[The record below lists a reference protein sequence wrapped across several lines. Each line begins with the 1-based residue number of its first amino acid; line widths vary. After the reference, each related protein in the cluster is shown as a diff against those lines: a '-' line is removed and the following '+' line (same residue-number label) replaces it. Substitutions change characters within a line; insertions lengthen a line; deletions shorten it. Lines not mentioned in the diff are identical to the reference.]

1 MGRTLRQIAG
11 VVFVLV
17 ITFSLISICQKLGKG
32 IKADIT
38 QQKLYTLSPG
48 TKAII
53 GKLNQPIK
61 MKLYYAKTAAMQ
73 APDNI
78 KYFDNYYEFVKSLLE
93 EYVAQSKGL
102 VQLEVIDPRPYSD
115 DEVDASRYGIK
126 RFAITQEEGFFFGLV
141 AQTQFGVE
149 KTIPFFSPD
158 RQNFIEYDISSLIDT
173 AITRQK
179 KRIGVLSALELVGDD
194 LSPYMAKMMQMQGQ
208 QPKQPWAFIQ
218 QLKEQYEI
226 ISVPKDTDKIEGVDV
241 LLVVHPKEFSE
252 KTLFAID
259 QFVVRGGRAIVC
271 VDPYCISDMPKQA
284 MQMQMQQEHNPSS
297 EMNKL
302 LVNWGLE
309 MPKDTFAGDRTL
321 ATEAVLREGQRPQK
335 IIGFLDF
342 TPECFNRDTVIT
354 SQLNQVRFLFG
365 GILREMLIDSNEA
378 KIRNIQRTPLIM
390 TTARGN
396 KWTIENQ
403 FELMTPNPEGL
414 WKKFTEGTEPVK
426 TAYLVTGRFKS
437 AFPNGIDIDVDA
449 EPDANDPNAPKTVKK
464 HIDALPEAKD
474 QCAVIVFADVDFISD
489 PIAYT
494 RTFFGGMT
502 VIGDNSALMTNAID
516 DMGGSS
522 ELISI
527 RSRGNFKRPFKVVDE
542 IEAQAD
548 AQTAEK
554 EAKINAEITGFETEL
569 QTILSSAKQGED
581 EVIGSEI
588 LQKKNEVELKILEAK
603 KQLQEIKKTR
613 LQRKEALGN
622 SLRNFN
628 MLTAPA
634 VSLFVAIALG
644 IYRSVRKRKYVSH
657 ASDA

>member
-1 MGRTLRQIAG
+1 MNRTLRQIAG

-38 QQKLYTLSPG
+38 QQKLYTLSDG

-93 EYVAQSKGL
+93 EYVAQSKGM

-126 RFAITQEEGFFFGLV
+126 RFPITQEEGFFFGLV

-194 LSPYMAKMMQMQGQ
+194 LSPYMARMMQMQGQ
-208 QPKQPWAFIQ
+208 QPKKPWVFVQ
-218 QLKEQYEI
+218 QLKEQYEV
-226 ISVPKDTDKIEGVDV
+226 ISVPMDTDKIEGVDV
-241 LLVVHPKEFSE
+241 LLVVHPKDFSE

-271 VDPYCISDMPKQA
+271 VDPYCISDLPKQP
-284 MQMQMQQEHNPSS
+284 MQMQREHNPNS

-321 ATEAVLREGQRPQK
+321 SAEAVLREGQRPTK

-342 TPECFNRDTVIT
+342 TPECFNRQTVIT
-354 SQLNQVRFLFG
+354 SQLNQVRFLFS
-365 GILREMLIDSNEA
+365 GILREMVIDQNEA
-378 KIRNIQRTPLIM
+378 KIRNIQRTPLVY

-396 KWTIENQ
+396 KWTVENQ
-403 FELMTPNPEGL
+403 FELMTPNPEEL
-414 WKKFTEGTEPVK
+414 WKKFAEGTEPVK

-437 AFPNGIDIDVDA
+437 AFPQGIDIDVPVK
-449 EPDANDPNAPKTVKK
+449 PDPNDPNAPKTVKK

-474 QCAVIVFADVDFISD
+474 NCAVIVFADVDFICD
-489 PIAYT
+489 QLAY
-494 RTFFGGMT
+494 RSTFFGTMT
-502 VIGDNSALMTNAID
+502 VGDNSALMTNAID
-516 DMGGSS
+516 DLGGSS

-554 EAKINAEITGFETEL
+554 EAKINAEIAGFENEL

-581 EVIGSEI
+581 EVIGNEI
-588 LQKKNEVELKILEAK
+588 LQKKQEVELKILEAK

-634 VSLFVAIALG
+634 VSLVVAIILG
-644 IYRSVRKRKYVSH
+644 IYRSVRRRKYISH

>member
-17 ITFSLISICQKLGKG
+17 ITFSLISICQKIGKG

-38 QQKLYTLSPG
+38 QQKIYTLSAG

-93 EYVAQSKGL
+93 EYVAQSKGM
-102 VQLEVIDPRPYSD
+102 VQLEIIDPRPYSD

-126 RFAITQEEGFFFGLV
+126 RFPITQEEGFFFGLV

-158 RQNFIEYDISSLIDT
+158 RQNFIEYDISSLIDS

-179 KRIGVLSALELVGDD
+179 KRLGILSALELAGDD
-194 LSPYMAKMMQMQGQ
+194 VSPYMARMMQMQGQ
-208 QPKQPWAFIQ
+208 QPKQPWAFVQ
-218 QLKEQYEI
+218 QLKEQYEVV
-226 ISVPKDTDKIEGVDV
+226 SVPKDADKIEDIDV
-241 LLVVHPKEFSE
+241 LLVVHPKDFSE

-271 VDPYCISDMPKQA
+271 VDPYCISDLPKQP
-284 MQMQMQQEHNPSS
+284 MQMQQEHTPSS

-302 LVNWGLE
+302 LANWGLD

-321 ATEAVLREGQRPQK
+321 AAEAILREGQRPTK

-342 TPECFNRDTVIT
+342 TSECFNRDTVIT
-354 SQLNQVRFLFG
+354 SQLNQVRFLFS
-365 GILREMLIDSNEA
+365 GILRETLIDSNEA
-378 KIRNIQRTPLIM
+378 KIRNIRRTPLVY

-396 KWTIENQ
+396 KWKVENQ
-403 FELMTPNPEGL
+403 FELMMPDPDGL

-437 AFPNGIDIDVDA
+437 AFPQGIDIDVPV
-449 EPDANDPNAPKTVKK
+449 EPDANDPNAPTTAAK
-464 HIDALPEAKD
+464 HIDALPEATD
-474 QCAVIVFADVDFISD
+474 DCAVVVFADVDFISD
-489 PIAYT
+489 QMAYS

-502 VIGDNSALMTNAID
+502 AVGDNSALMTNAID

-527 RSRGNFKRPFKVVDE
+527 RSRGNFKRPFRVVDD

-554 EAKINAEITGFETEL
+554 EAEINAKIAGFESEL
-569 QTILSSAKQGED
+569 QTILGSAKQGEE

-588 LQKKNEVELKILEAK
+588 LQKKTEVELKILEARK
-603 KQLQEIKKTR
+603 ELQEIKKTR
-613 LQRKEALGN
+613 LQRKEKLGN
-622 SLRNFN
+622 NLRNFN

-634 VSLFVAIALG
+634 VSLFVAIILG

>member
-1 MGRTLRQIAG
+1 M
-11 VVFVLV
+11 
-17 ITFSLISICQKLGKG
+17 FSLISICQKIGKG

-38 QQKLYTLSPG
+38 QQKIYTLSSG

-93 EYVAQSKGL
+93 EYVAQSKGK

-126 RFAITQEEGFFFGLV
+126 RFPITQEEGFFFGLV

-194 LSPYMAKMMQMQGQ
+194 LSPYMARMMQMQGQ
-208 QPKQPWAFIQ
+208 QPKQPWVFIQ
-218 QLKEQYEI
+218 QLKEQYEVV
-226 ISVPKDTDKIEGVDV
+226 SVPTDTNKIEDIDV
-241 LLVVHPKEFSE
+241 LLVVHPKDFSE

-259 QFVVRGGRAIVC
+259 QYVVRGGKAIVC
-271 VDPYCISDMPKQA
+271 VDPYCISDLPKQSP
-284 MQMQMQQEHNPSS
+284 MQMRQEHNPSS

-309 MPKDTFAGDRTL
+309 MPRDTFAGDRTL
-321 ATEAVLREGQRPQK
+321 AAEAVLREGQKPQK

-354 SQLNQVRFLFG
+354 SQLNQVRFLFS
-365 GILREMLIDSNEA
+365 GILREMLIDSNEV
-378 KIRNIQRTPLIM
+378 KIRNIRRTPLVM

-396 KWTIENQ
+396 KWTVENQ
-403 FELMTPNPEGL
+403 FELMGPNPERL

-437 AFPNGIDIDVDA
+437 AFPNGIDIDV
-449 EPDANDPNAPKTVKK
+449 EVKPDANDPNAPKTVKK
-464 HIDALPEAKD
+464 HIDALPKARDE
-474 QCAVIVFADVDFISD
+474 CAVIVFADVDFICD
-489 PIAYT
+489 QIAYT

-502 VIGDNSALMTNAID
+502 VVGDNSALMTNAID

-554 EAKINAEITGFETEL
+554 EAKINAEIAGFEGEL
-569 QTILSSAKQGED
+569 QKILGSAKQGED

-588 LQKKNEVELKILEAK
+588 LQKKKEVELKILEAK

-622 SLRNFN
+622 NLRSFN

-634 VSLFVAIALG
+634 ISLFVAITLG

>member
-1 MGRTLRQIAG
+1 MNRTLRQIAG

-38 QQKLYTLSPG
+38 QQKLYTLSSG

-53 GKLNQPIK
+53 GKLNQPIT

-73 APDNI
+73 APDDI

-93 EYVAQSKGL
+93 EYVAQSKGM
-102 VQLEVIDPRPYSD
+102 VQLEIIDPRPYSD

-126 RFAITQEEGFFFGLV
+126 RFPITQEEGFFFGLV

-179 KRIGVLSALELVGDD
+179 KCIGVLSALELVGDD
-194 LSPYMAKMMQMQGQ
+194 LSPYMARMMQMQGQ
-208 QPKQPWAFIQ
+208 QPKQPWAFVQ
-218 QLKEQYEI
+218 QLKEQYDVI
-226 ISVPKDTDKIEGVDV
+226 NVPMDTDKIEGVDV
-241 LLVVHPKEFSE
+241 LLVVHPKDFSE

-259 QFVVRGGRAIVC
+259 QFVIRGGKAIVC
-271 VDPYCISDMPKQA
+271 VDPYCISDLPKQA
-284 MQMQMQQEHNPSS
+284 MQMQQEHNPSS

-321 ATEAVLREGQRPQK
+321 AAEAVLREGQRPQK

-354 SQLNQVRFLFG
+354 SQLNQVRFLFS
-365 GILREMLIDSNEA
+365 GILREMIIDQNEA
-378 KIRNIQRTPLIM
+378 KIRNIQRTPLIY
-390 TTARGN
+390 TTAKGN

-403 FELMTPNPEGL
+403 FELMTPDMKGL

-437 AFPNGIDIDVDA
+437 AFPQGIDVNTPV
-449 EPDANDPNAPKTVKK
+449 EPEPNDPNAPRTVKK
-464 HIDALPEAKD
+464 HIDALLEAKD
-474 QCAVIVFADVDFISD
+474 DCAVIVFADVDFICD
-489 PIAYT
+489 QIAY
-494 RTFFGGMT
+494 RSTFFGTMT
-502 VIGDNSALMTNAID
+502 VGDNGALMTNAID
-516 DMGGSS
+516 EMGGSS

-554 EAKINAEITGFETEL
+554 EAKINAEITGFESEL
-569 QTILSSAKQGED
+569 QTILSSAKQGQD

-588 LQKKNEVELKILEAK
+588 LQKKKEVELKILEAK

-613 LQRKEALGN
+613 LQRKEVLGN
-622 SLRNFN
+622 NLRNFN